1 MKDNKKTVAAIAA
14 SLLERQMKTYE
25 RVQRFLHSRF
35 MRYLV
40 FLAIIGS
47 VMSVIL
53 GSFEEL
59 STYHGLLYSV
69 TYITS
74 LIFFIEY
81 VLQIYAAPAENR
93 KHGRW
98 IARLRYMFSF
108 YGAVDFISL
117 LPFILTYKYWNT
129 ELMHFIILPY
139 IFTVFKIIRY
149 SRSMR
154 LIMDVVKAVKAEL
167 VTACTACGIIVC
179 FSAILMYYLERKAQ
193 PEVFEN
199 IGDSFWWA
207 IITFTTVGYGDIYPV
222 TGLGRLLSSFISLI
236 GIAMIA
242 IPTGIISSA
251 FINVMNQDRNK
262 NKSDEEC

>member
-74 LIFFIEY
+74 LIFFI
-81 VLQIYAAPAENR
+81 
-93 KHGRW
+93 
-98 IARLRYMFSF
+98 
-108 YGAVDFISL
+108 
-117 LPFILTYKYWNT
+117 
-129 ELMHFIILPY
+129 ILPY

-207 IITFTTVGYGDIYPV
+207 IVTFTTVGYGDIYPV